1 MGLDFSHCNAQWSY
15 SGFNTFRRMVAK
27 SCGFCLDDME
37 GFSIASYSEALEKTR
52 AEYDPD
58 GDEEYNEILER
69 IWTEMIEAEGPKR
82 SWDEIDDPIV
92 PLLHHS
98 DCDGHLTPEECAQVA
113 PRLREIVT
121 VWPDR
126 VQSYVELDGVGKVPG
141 PWFDN
146 YDKVQALR
154 LVEGME
160 KAAAA
165 NENLRFI

>member
-1 MGLDFSHCNAQWSY
+1 MGIDFSHCDAHWAY
-15 SGFNTFRRMVAK
+15 SGFNTFRRMLAE

-37 GFSIASYSEALEKTR
+37 GFSYASYSEALEKAR

-58 GDEEYNEILER
+58 GDEEYSKVLER
-69 IWTEMIEAEGPKR
+69 IWNEMIEAEGPKR
-82 SWDEIDDPIV
+82 SWDEIDDPIK
-92 PLLHHS
+92 PLLNHS
-98 DCDGHLTPEECAQVA
+98 DCDGVLTPEECAQVA

-121 VWPDR
+121 LWPDR
-126 VQSYVELDGVGKVPG
+126 MQSYVELNGTKVPSR
-141 PWFDN
+141 WFDN

-165 NENLRFI
+165 NEELRFT